1 MTRMRYLKAAVTALA
16 WLSATSAFA
25 DDLVKMT
32 IGQRGNWDTS
42 ITHLGD
48 KAGIFKKHGL
58 QLEMIYTSG
67 SGETLQPVI
76 SGSVDLGLAVGTLGA
91 MAAYAKGAPV
101 RIIGAQATGA
111 ADYWYAKNPDIKT
124 LKDTNGHT
132 IAFSTNGSS
141 TNSVVRA
148 FIDEFKLTAKP
159 QATGNPSAT
168 LTAVMTDQVDVGWAA
183 PPFGLKEM
191 DEGKIHLV
199 ARATDAALVRG
210 QTIRVLVANADVLAK
225 RKDVIERF
233 MKAYRESIDY
243 MYSSNPQVIKDYAE
257 FAKVPE
263 PMAKRVRD
271 EFFPKSLVNPDQIHG
286 LDSSDSGSR
295 EPEIHSGSAHKRAN
309 GRVDPGFHHANETQ
323 QTDVDMT
330 TVVSPQAASAQAV
343 VLPKNR
349 GAYYG
354 GAWHEPKA
362 GRYVD
367 TINPG
372 TGQSL
377 GKVADSGADDIDAAV
392 ASAKA
397 AFTEWRRMLPLERAK
412 ILRRIAEILRQNANE
427 LAMIDAADCG
437 NPVKEMV
444 SDAMIAAA
452 QMEFFAG
459 LRHRDEGLF
468 DSDGPGRGQFLR
480 SRTSGRRR
488 PHHPVQSSIHVL
500 RRQVRGPARRR
511 QYGRRK
517 ATGTGTPL
525 LAAACRTDWRPA
537 AGRRVQRCAGRT
549 RGRAKTGEPSGRR
562 DDRAH
567 RQRADRSR
575 CHESGL

>member
-1 MTRMRYLKAAVTALA
+1 MTRMRYLKTAVTALA

-210 QTIRVLVANADVLAK
+210 QTIRVLVANADALAK

-243 MYSSNPQVIKDYAE
+243 MYSSNPQVITDYAE
-257 FAKVPE
+257 FAK
-263 PMAKRVRD
+263 
-271 EFFPKSLVNPDQIHG
+271 
-286 LDSSDSGSR
+286 
-295 EPEIHSGSAHKRAN
+295 
-309 GRVDPGFHHANETQ
+309 
-323 QTDVDMT
+323 
-330 TVVSPQAASAQAV
+330 
-343 VLPKNR
+343 
-349 GAYYG
+349 
-354 GAWHEPKA
+354 
-362 GRYVD
+362 
-367 TINPG
+367 
-372 TGQSL
+372 
-377 GKVADSGADDIDAAV
+377 
-392 ASAKA
+392 
-397 AFTEWRRMLPLERAK
+397 
-412 ILRRIAEILRQNANE
+412 
-427 LAMIDAADCG
+427 
-437 NPVKEMV
+437 
-444 SDAMIAAA
+444 
-452 QMEFFAG
+452 
-459 LRHRDEGLF
+459 
-468 DSDGPGRGQFLR
+468 
-480 SRTSGRRR
+480 
-488 PHHPVQSSIHVL
+488 
-500 RRQVRGPARRR
+500 
-511 QYGRRK
+511 
-517 ATGTGTPL
+517 
-525 LAAACRTDWRPA
+525 
-537 AGRRVQRCAGRT
+537 
-549 RGRAKTGEPSGRR
+549 
-562 DDRAH
+562 
-567 RQRADRSR
+567 
-575 CHESGL
+575 